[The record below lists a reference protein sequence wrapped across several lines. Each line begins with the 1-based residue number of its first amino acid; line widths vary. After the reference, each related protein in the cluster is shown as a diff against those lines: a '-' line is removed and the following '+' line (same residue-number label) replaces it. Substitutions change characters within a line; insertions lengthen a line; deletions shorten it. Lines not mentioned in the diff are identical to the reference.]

1 MAKKHKNGAKTN
13 KKEQRRQEQANA
25 QRLRWMRIGG
35 IAVLIL
41 AAGALIV
48 FWRNAGRITADE
60 AAALLPPN
68 RIGSVDAPVQVVE
81 FGDFGCHACRDWHNR
96 GIKEQLLADYGDQIS
111 FQFRHFPVITQQSP
125 HAAEAAQCAAEQDAF
140 WPYHDFIYEQTPQG
154 ALSESDLK
162 AYAAATGLDQEVFD
176 SCLASGRF
184 EDLVRRDRRDAQ
196 NAGAR
201 GTPTFLINGSQVF
214 PTYNAMTEAID
225 DILGTS

>member
-1 MAKKHKNGAKTN
+1 MAKKRKNGAKTN
-13 KKEQRRQEQANA
+13 KKEQRQQEQAKA

-68 RIGSVDAPVQVVE
+68 RIGTADAPVQVVE

-96 GIKEQLLADYGDQIS
+96 GIKQQLLADYGDQIS

-125 HAAEAAQCAAEQDAF
+125 RAAEAAQCAAEQDAF
-140 WPYHDFIYEQTPQG
+140 WPYHDYIYEQTPQG

-162 AYAAATGLDQEVFD
+162 AYAAVTGLDQEAFD

-184 EDLVRRDRRDAQ
+184 EDLVRRDRQDAQ

-201 GTPTFLINGSQVF
+201 GTPTFLINGQQVF

-225 DILGTS
+225 DILGTG